1 MLRSIH
7 SIVAGLGLLPGLF
20 LGLLAPEGAQ
30 AQAAPTEIVIAVS
43 SNSFPVA
50 GVRLVDKM
58 GFLEKNGL
66 KARFIVS
73 ESGSQATAALLS
85 GSVNFI
91 AAGLEELIALR
102 GRGNEDT
109 VLVSNI
115 YHGQP
120 GVVVLRKEV
129 AAKLGVK
136 PDDPPVARLKALEGL
151 TLAAPS
157 PTSGIL
163 SGVRISA
170 RLTGVNIRYTYVAQT
185 AMVAAL
191 QAGAIDSFVASSPFW
206 EPAVNSGAAVRWL
219 SGPNNEYLEDATT
232 ISPSCLQASRVYA
245 ERNPD
250 VIRRVRAGFRELATA
265 IRERPAD
272 VLRALK
278 QIYPDLPENVVT
290 EAFEQNGKNWLYPDF
305 TEADLRK
312 EIKMLKDGGTI
323 PNLDRIQPLALIA
336 PQ

>member
-1 MLRSIH
+1 MLQPTH
-7 SIVAGLGLLPGLF
+7 SIVAMAASLGLF
-20 LGLLAPEGAQ
+20 SGLLAPEGAQ
-30 AQAAPTEIVIAVS
+30 AQASPTEIVIAVS

-73 ESGSQATAALLS
+73 ESGSQATAALLA

-136 PDDPPVARLKALEGL
+136 PDDPPAARLKALEGL

-170 RLTGVNIRYTYVAQT
+170 RITGVNIRYTYVAQT

-191 QAGAIDSFVASSPFW
+191 QAGAINSFVASSPFW

-219 SGPNNEYLEDATT
+219 SGPSNEYLEEATT

-278 QIYPDLPENVVT
+278 QIVSRP
-290 EAFEQNGKNWLYPDF
+290 AGKRR
-305 TEADLRK
+305 LRSIRA
-312 EIKMLKDGGTI
+312 ERQELAAAGFHRGRSSQGTKDAEGWRDARISTV
-323 PNLDRIQPLALIA
+323 IQPLSLMA